1 MALAIGRESGI
12 LLEEAEK
19 PFDYKYYFSLFKKN
33 FYVILTFFIITVT
46 IASIYV
52 AKMPDQYQAVAQL
65 ILERPSLDF
74 VHEQGLSQVEVESW
88 TEDYYKTQIEIM
100 QSNAVLQ
107 GVVKEKRLLD
117 VFETDNEEFAVN
129 KLRFMLRVDRIRG
142 SRLFNIRIIAAEPKL
157 ASDLANGVAR
167 AFIQKNFEYSL
178 YYAKEVLNWLPQEGR
193 AMDTITV
200 KDPFGGVRQMTRT
213 EVIENLPALQTDA
226 TLRELREKKNQQE
239 AELTTLLRQ
248 YREKH
253 PIVVKARANLKFLEE
268 SIRAEKNRIIEN
280 LKLQAEGRMQVSQGR
295 VIEEA
300 KIPKAPIGPNRSRIV
315 LIAGLAELLLSLILI
330 FLIDY
335 FDDTIHS
342 LEDLERKGILLPFL
356 GPLPLLRGKRL
367 ADDQIPL
374 ITESD
379 EKSELAEA
387 FRYLRVAINFSAP
400 AEALKTLLVTSCL
413 PNEGKSFVAQNIAV
427 SLAMDGNKTLLIDA
441 DLRRPVA
448 HRKFRLDNT
457 TGLSNY
463 LTSNL
468 DFDSVVK
475 ESFVE
480 NFFIVVSGPVS
491 PNPAEILGSDR
502 MKNFLAEA
510 RRRFDRVI
518 IDCPPLTGIG
528 DGLVVGSLIGH
539 VIIVISSGRT
549 PADLIHHT
557 QRQLEK
563 TGTKVIGT
571 ILNRVDMEK
580 ERYGGYTKHYYQTYH
595 RYYRKKDDK
604 Q

>member
-1 MALAIGRESGI
+1 MALALGRETGI
-12 LLEEAEK
+12 LMDDAEK
-19 PFDYKYYFSLFKKN
+19 PFDYKYYLSLFKKN

-46 IASIYV
+46 LASIYV
-52 AKMPDQYQAVAQL
+52 AKLPDQYQAVAQL
-65 ILERPSLDF
+65 ILERPSLDYGQD
-74 VHEQGLSQVEVESW
+74 QGLNQVEVESW

-107 GVVKEKRLLD
+107 VVVKEKRLMD
-117 VFETDNEEFAVN
+117 VFETDNEELAVN
-129 KLRFMLRVDRIRG
+129 KLRSMLQVDRIRG
-142 SRLFNIRIIAAEPKL
+142 SRLFNIRVAAAEPKL
-157 ASDLANGVAR
+157 AADLANAVAR

-178 YYAKEVLNWLPQEGR
+178 FYAKEVMNWLPQEGKPT
-193 AMDTITV
+193 DTITV
-200 KDPFGGVRQMTRT
+200 KDPFGGVKQMTRA

-226 TLRELREKKNQQE
+226 TLRELRDKKSQQE
-239 AELTTLLRQ
+239 ADLITLLRQ

-253 PIVVKARANLKFLEE
+253 PMVVKARANLQFLAE
-268 SIRAEKNRIIEN
+268 SVRAEKNRIVEN
-280 LKLQAEGRMQVSQGR
+280 LKSQAEGRMQVSQGR

-300 KIPKAPIGPNRSRIV
+300 KTPKAPIGPDRSRIV

-330 FLIDY
+330 FLVDY

-342 LEDLERKGILLPFL
+342 LEDLERKGISLPFL
-356 GPLPLLRGKRL
+356 GPLPLLRGKRIE
-367 ADDQIPL
+367 DDQIPL
-374 ITESD
+374 ITDSD

-400 AEALKTLLVTSCL
+400 AESLKTLLVTSCL
-413 PNEGKSFVAQNIAV
+413 PGEGKSFVSQNIAV
-427 SLAMDGNKTLLIDA
+427 SLAMDGNKVLLIDA

-448 HRKFRLDNT
+448 HKKFRLENT

-468 DFDSVVK
+468 DFDSVIK
-475 ESFVE
+475 ETFVE
-480 NFFIVVSGPVS
+480 NLFVVVSGPVS
-491 PNPAEILGSDR
+491 PNPAEILGSER
-502 MKNFLAEA
+502 MKILLAEA
-510 RRRFDRVI
+510 KRRFDRVI

-528 DGLVVGSLIGH
+528 DGLVIGSMIGH
-539 VIIVISSGRT
+539 VIMIISSGKT
-549 PADLIHHT
+549 PADLVHHT

-595 RYYRKKDDK
+595 RYYRKKGAK
-604 Q
+604 K